1 MEIELSEHT
10 SERAKER
17 GTNDDEIKDVILTGS
32 YFPAKGERKGKEKIF
47 SYNNEWNGKIFPE
60 KLVRV
65 IFVIR
70 EKNISTVTVI
80 VQFGK
85 WTKTEQL

>member
-1 MEIELSEHT
+1 MDIEISEHT

-17 GTNDDEIKDVILTGS
+17 GTNDDEIKDVINTGNECS
-32 YFPAKGERKGKEKIF
+32 AKGSRLGKEKIYP
-47 SYNNEWNGKIFPE
+47 YNNIWNGKTFPE

-65 IFVIR
+65 IYVIG
-70 EKNISTVTVI
+70 EKVISTVTVI

-85 WTKTEQL
+85 WTKS

>member
-1 MEIELSEHT
+1 MIEIEISEHT

-17 GTNDDEIKDVILTGS
+17 GTNDEEIKDVILTGIDCS
-32 YFPAKGERKGKEKIF
+32 AKGDRKGKEKIY
-47 SYNNEWNGKIFPE
+47 SYNKEWNGKSFPE

-65 IFVIR
+65 IFIIG
-70 EKNISTVTVI
+70 EKIISTVTVI

-85 WTKTEQL
+85 WTKTE

>member
-1 MEIELSEHT
+1 MDIHISEHT

-17 GTNDDEIKDVILTGS
+17 GTNDDEIRDVILSGTECS
-32 YFPAKGERKGKEKIF
+32 AKGIRNGKEKIYP
-47 SYNNEWNGKIFPE
+47 YNKEWNGKTFSE

-65 IFVIR
+65 IFVLGENI
-70 EKNISTVTVI
+70 ISTVTVI

-85 WTKTEQL
+85 WTKTE